1 MVEIKSFA
9 VVESIYKPLLRTPTS
24 TVELA
29 PLRAECSKEPTPP
42 AADSIVDR
50 SPAVFVHIFTTSPPT
65 LALHTQA
72 YLTTFFQ
79 PMAPLPRHTQL
90 DKLRTHFAP
99 RSHTSRYKHISSRY
113 CNLTPRN
120 APALSHWTCPTSP
133 RSFSPFIPK
142 FLRAVLNIQSQCKR
156 SEFNV
161 NIRNSGGYLK
171 PLSRPTLVYVGRIGS
186 GRYLPNS

>member
-9 VVESIYKPLLRTPTS
+9 VVESIYKPLLRIPTS

-65 LALHTQA
+65 LALHTRA

-90 DKLRTHFAP
+90 NKLRTHFAP
-99 RSHTSRYKHISSRY
+99 RSQPRVTNIFPADIATSLHGMHLPCHIGLVLLPLVRSRHSS
-113 CNLTPRN
+113 
-120 APALSHWTCPTSP
+120 
-133 RSFSPFIPK
+133 
-142 FLRAVLNIQSQCKR
+142 
-156 SEFNV
+156 
-161 NIRNSGGYLK
+161 
-171 PLSRPTLVYVGRIGS
+171 
-186 GRYLPNS
+186 PNF